1 MHMWTLA
8 QALDRGQR
16 MGSTH
21 HLKADLPADFSA
33 DYLTQACFTTLL
45 CFFTALLFCCF
56 TRETFPLHSL
66 QTTSKR
72 HCSPIF
78 FPLPIFFSSM
88 FLLQNSPAGRC
99 LSRSRVALWASSL
112 LFFKGRLALLA
123 VSCFCLTDLCIFYFC
138 TQ

>member
-1 MHMWTLA
+1 MWTLV

-33 DYLTQACFTTLL
+33 DYLTQACYTAIL
-45 CFFTALLFCCF
+45 CCFTALLFYCF
-56 TRETFPLHSL
+56 TCETLPLHSL

-78 FPLPIFFSSM
+78 FPRLIFFPQF
-88 FLLQNSPAGRC
+88 FLLQSSSAGLC
-99 LSRSRVALWASSL
+99 PDLSFLGPVWL
-112 LFFKGRLALLA
+112 
-123 VSCFCLTDLCIFYFC
+123 
-138 TQ
+138 